1 MDLIADPDT
10 DFPAGPRIGRA
21 VPAAPVGDGEATLAV
36 IYGAFATTCAAGSQ
50 GRGWA
55 GSRTREGI
63 GAGRSRLWICFSPME
78 NKDVAGQWREAA
90 RYWEKHRAVIERMF
104 APVAAAL
111 VQDAG
116 IGPGQ
121 AVLDVATGPGEP
133 ALSIAG
139 IVGAKGQV
147 IGVDVVPA
155 MIEAAGREAG
165 RRGLGNAS
173 FRVASADELP
183 FDDESFDAV
192 VSRFGVMFFPSPL
205 EGIREML
212 RVLKPRGK
220 LAMAAW
226 HHARNNPF
234 HSVLAEIVERFVESP
249 RVDADAPDAFRFA
262 PPGKLLHVAREA
274 GIADAR
280 ERLLEFSIDAPL
292 SLEEFWVVR
301 TEMSDKLRTKLAQL
315 SPAQIGEIKSA
326 FLDEARVY
334 TGEHGLSFPAEVL
347 VVSGSLDPCVKATPA

>member
-1 MDLIADPDT
+1 
-10 DFPAGPRIGRA
+10 
-21 VPAAPVGDGEATLAV
+21 
-36 IYGAFATTCAAGSQ
+36 
-50 GRGWA
+50 
-55 GSRTREGI
+55 
-63 GAGRSRLWICFSPME
+63 ME
-78 NKDVAGQWREAA
+78 NKEVADQWSEAA

-139 IVGAKGQV
+139 IVGAKGSV

-155 MIEAAGREAG
+155 MIDAASREAG

-192 VSRFGVMFFPSPL
+192 VSRFGIMFFPSPL
-205 EGIREML
+205 EGIREMR
-212 RVLKPRGK
+212 RVLKPGGK
-220 LAMAAW
+220 LAMAVW

-234 HSVLAEIVERFVESP
+234 HSVLSEIVERFVAP
-249 RVDADAPDAFRFA
+249 TPAPDADSPDAFRFA
-262 PPGKLLHVAREA
+262 APGKLLHVAREA
-274 GIADAR
+274 GIVDAR
-280 ERLLEFSIDAPL
+280 ERLLEFSIDAPI
-292 SLEEFWVVR
+292 SLAELWVVR

-315 SPAQIGEIKSA
+315 SPAQVGEIRSA
-326 FLDEARVY
+326 FLEAAHVY
-334 TGEHGLSFPAEVL
+334 SSEHGLSIPAEVR
-347 VVSGSLDPCVKATPA
+347 VVSGTH

>member
-1 MDLIADPDT
+1 
-10 DFPAGPRIGRA
+10 
-21 VPAAPVGDGEATLAV
+21 
-36 IYGAFATTCAAGSQ
+36 
-50 GRGWA
+50 
-55 GSRTREGI
+55 
-63 GAGRSRLWICFSPME
+63 ME
-78 NKDVAGQWREAA
+78 SKDVVGQWSEAA

-116 IGPGQ
+116 IVPGQ

-139 IVGAKGQV
+139 IVGAKGRV
-147 IGVDVVPA
+147 VGVDVVPA
-155 MIEAAGREAG
+155 MIDAAGREAG
-165 RRGLGNAS
+165 RRGLRNAS

-205 EGIREML
+205 GGVREML
-212 RVLKPRGK
+212 RILKPGGK
-220 LAMAAW
+220 LALAVW

-234 HSVLAEIVERFVESP
+234 HSVLSDIVERFVESP
-249 RVDADAPDAFRFA
+249 PLDADAPDAFRFA
-262 PPGKLLHVAREA
+262 PRGKLLQVAREA

-280 ERLLEFSIDAPL
+280 ERLLEFAIDAPL
-292 SLEEFWVVR
+292 SLEGFWEVR

-315 SPAQIGEIKSA
+315 SPAQVGAIKSA
-326 FLDEARVY
+326 FLAAARVFS
-334 TGEHGLSFPAEVL
+334 GEHGLSFPAEVL
-347 VVSGSLDPCVKATPA
+347 VVSGSLDGR